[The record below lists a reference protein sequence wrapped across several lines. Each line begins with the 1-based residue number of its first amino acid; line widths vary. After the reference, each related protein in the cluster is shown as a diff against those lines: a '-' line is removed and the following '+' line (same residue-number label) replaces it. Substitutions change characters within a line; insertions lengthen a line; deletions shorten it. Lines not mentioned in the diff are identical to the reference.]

1 MGTRARMLVHIR
13 MAKPQVAVNSR
24 ACNDLFHFC
33 LALTKRNIIYMIIY
47 MHRYFWRSDT
57 SQLNSRIAAP
67 TKLIDYDKDQ
77 NVQTNCLL
85 LVILS
90 L

>member
-1 MGTRARMLVHIR
+1 MLVHIR

-33 LALTKRNIIYMIIY
+33 FAQTKRNIIYTIIY
-47 MHRYFWRSDT
+47 KHRYFWRSDT

-67 TKLIDYDKDQ
+67 TKLIDYDPDQ

-90 L
+90 S